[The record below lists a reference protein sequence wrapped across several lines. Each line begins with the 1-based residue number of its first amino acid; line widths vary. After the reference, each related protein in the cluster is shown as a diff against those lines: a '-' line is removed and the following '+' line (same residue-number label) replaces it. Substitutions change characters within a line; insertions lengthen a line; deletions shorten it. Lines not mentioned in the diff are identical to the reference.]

1 MYSCLGVTCHLHFW
15 QNDGVFYVLLRFY
28 GVERTPNKSQ
38 HTKLTLEKKTLRPLL
53 PGFELATFRSRV
65 RRSTNKLSRLP
76 RKEYKVDNNPNKVT
90 SSEKYDFQTA
100 CQEQVAIITPAANPR
115 SLQVFYSAL
124 SVCISISI
132 YQSHAQLFSSA
143 LYLFTR
149 LDDSVSVASSSYS

>member
-1 MYSCLGVTCHLHFW
+1 MSFRAALGCRST
-15 QNDGVFYVLLRFY
+15 
-28 GVERTPNKSQ
+28 SQ
-38 HTKLTLEKKTLRPLL
+38 HTKLTLEKKTLPPLL

-124 SVCISISI
+124 AV
-132 YQSHAQLFSSA
+132 AD
-143 LYLFTR
+143 FTASRR
-149 LDDSVSVASSSYS
+149 LVHNETTRCSGIEKKKKKNHMTDPRKLRLE